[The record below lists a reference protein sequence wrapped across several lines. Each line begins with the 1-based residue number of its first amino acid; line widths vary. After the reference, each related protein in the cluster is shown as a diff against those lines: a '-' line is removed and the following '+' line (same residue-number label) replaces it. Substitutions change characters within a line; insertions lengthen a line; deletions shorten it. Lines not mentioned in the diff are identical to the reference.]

1 MSYSSQVPP
10 VVTAI
15 QAAQASLPAS
25 GEINV
30 GTAAYTTALAA
41 FGAAQLALSLATNTA
56 TAGLQPVMTGSA
68 STPTPIGTTSATQ
81 AVTNLLLALA
91 TITDLATLGVM
102 GAYVDRA
109 MANLTNAGA

>member
-25 GEINV
+25 GTINV
-30 GTAAYTTALAA
+30 GTTAYTNALAA
-41 FGAAQLALSLATNTA
+41 FGAAQIALTAATSTA
-56 TAGLQPVMTGSA
+56 TAALQPVMTGSA
-68 STPTPIGTTSATQ
+68 ATPTPIGTTNVTQ
-81 AVTNLLLALA
+81 AVTNLLTALEA
-91 TITDLATLGVM
+91 ITDLATLGVM